1 MKLLVCNDYQEMSK
15 KAAALIAAQ
24 VKLFPES
31 ILGLATGSTPIGT
44 YDELIRLYN
53 TGEIDF
59 SEIETVNL
67 DEYVGLGPDHEQ
79 SYRHFMNEQLFN
91 HINLDPEMTHVPNGL
106 AANPEEEAENY
117 EMMVECLG
125 GIDLQVLGLGPNG
138 HIGFNEPD
146 SFFTPGTHVV
156 DLSKETI
163 DANSRFFSSRA
174 EVPHQAITLGVKQI
188 MQAGKVIL
196 LVSGEKKAKALKAA
210 VTGPVTPD
218 LPASILQLHP
228 DCTVFADEAACEW
241 IYDD

>member
-1 MKLLVCNDYQEMSK
+1 MKLLVCNDYDEMSK

-53 TGEIDF
+53 AGEIDF

-79 SYRHFMNEQLFN
+79 SYRHFMNKQLFN
-91 HINLDPEMTHVPNGL
+91 HVNIDPEMTHVPNGL

-125 GIDLQVLGLGPNG
+125 GIDLQVLG
-138 HIGFNEPD
+138 
-146 SFFTPGTHVV
+146 V
-156 DLSKETI
+156 DPVARPRMLSGNNLT
-163 DANSRFFSSRA
+163 
-174 EVPHQAITLGVKQI
+174 
-188 MQAGKVIL
+188 
-196 LVSGEKKAKALKAA
+196 
-210 VTGPVTPD
+210 
-218 LPASILQLHP
+218 
-228 DCTVFADEAACEW
+228 
-241 IYDD
+241 